1 MVDEN
6 RTHATKTEARAGSAP
21 GIVRYVL
28 GISLILVIVLFGLVL
43 LYWG

>member
-1 MVDEN
+1 MADDN

-28 GISLILVIVLFGLVL
+28 GISLILVVVLFGLVL